1 MPDNKIDTTNQQE
14 SSINS
19 KWHRTLTII
28 GIILCVILTPLL
40 IVNCTLIIKSY
51 INKNA
56 VPAFGGYM
64 PLIVLTD
71 SMYPEIEAG
80 DVIFCRTADA
90 DEIQEGDVISFF
102 DPAGNGTT
110 VTTHKVVEI
119 VESNGTRSFRTRG
132 INNNT
137 DDRVLVPAA
146 SLVGVYTDFRIPGAG
161 NVALFMQTVP
171 GLIVCVIVP
180 LILLVGYD
188 LIRRR
193 MYEKSTGSDVAALKA
208 ELEALR
214 AEKAAAVA
222 AAEQI
227 GETPM
232 AQDAPEEEN
241 PQSENLND

>member
-1 MPDNKIDTTNQQE
+1 MPDNKIDKTMQNE
-14 SSINS
+14 KSSNS
-19 KWHRTLTII
+19 KWHRTLTVI
-28 GIILCVILTPLL
+28 GIILCIILTPPL
-40 IVNCTLIIKSY
+40 IVNCTLIVKSY
-51 INKNA
+51 VNKTE

-80 DVIFCRTADA
+80 DLIFCRTAKA
-90 DEIQEGDVISFF
+90 DQIQEGDVISFF
-102 DPAGNGTT
+102 DPAGNGTS

-119 VESNGTRSFRTRG
+119 VESNGSRSFRTRG

-137 DDRVLVPAA
+137 DDRILVPAE

-161 NVALFMQTVP
+161 NFALFMQTVP

-193 MYEKSTGSDVAALKA
+193 LYEKSTGNDVAALKA
-208 ELEALR
+208 ELAALR
-214 AEKAAAVA
+214 AEKAAATA
-222 AAEQI
+222 S
-227 GETPM
+227 ETTLESS
-232 AQDAPEEEN
+232 DSEEG
-241 PQSENLND
+241 SV

>member
-1 MPDNKIDTTNQQE
+1 MPDNKFEKTMQNE
-14 SSINS
+14 KSSNS
-19 KWHRTLTII
+19 KWHRTLTVI
-28 GIILCVILTPLL
+28 GIILCIILTPPL
-40 IVNCTLIIKSY
+40 IVNCTLIVKSY
-51 INKNA
+51 VNKTE

-80 DVIFCRTADA
+80 DLIFCRTAKA
-90 DEIQEGDVISFF
+90 DQIQEGDVISFF
-102 DPAGNGTT
+102 DPAGNGTS

-119 VESNGTRSFRTRG
+119 VESNGSRSFRTRG

-137 DDRVLVPAA
+137 DDRILVPAE

-161 NVALFMQTVP
+161 NFALFMQTVP

-180 LILLVGYD
+180 LFLLVGYD

-193 MYEKSTGSDVAALKA
+193 LYEKSTGNDVAALKA

-214 AEKAAAVA
+214 AEKAAATA
-222 AAEQI
+222 SETTLESSDS
-227 GETPM
+227 GEG
-232 AQDAPEEEN
+232 
-241 PQSENLND
+241 SV